1 QVVAAIGSAP
11 VKTLLLQ
18 PADAVQWTLVVPDL
32 LTAEALADGGSAA
45 LQQLAGQVVDAV
57 RGGRL
62 QAARDLLAA
71 APPEPAAV
79 HGRSLLDAWLALH
92 EGRPADARGQLEALV
107 AQAPQQAAGWRLLA
121 LAALVL
127 DDKPRAAEAATRAT
141 ELAPEQ
147 PDGWVL
153 RGYVAQA
160 RFDLDRAVDHV
171 RRALQVEPAHVT
183 ALVALARLRFGQG
196 YTAEARGLA
205 ERAVAL
211 APGNGEA
218 LNLLGFV
225 ALGGGD
231 TAVAAERFADAIEH
245 APGLAEPYLGLG
257 LAWLRQ
263 GEVLAGLEALSNAV
277 LLEPRRA
284 LLRTYWAKGLY
295 EVGLQQKAL
304 DVLEVSREI
313 DPRDPS
319 PHFYRALVLRDLRQ
333 PDAAIA
339 ALQAAQAL
347 NGNRGVYRSRF
358 LLDQDSAVRN
368 VDLSL
373 LYAELGLAAWSRRGA
388 VDAVAEDYANASA
401 HLQYAGSLNGQP
413 DRSWARNTENLLA
426 RLLQPANINTF
437 NSFNEYTTFVEKPGY
452 GATAELSVGEH
463 GTREGQLLA
472 YGADPGRGL
481 AVGVGGI
488 RRQTDGWRD
497 TDFERV
503 GDIVGYLKWDPSADH
518 GLMLA
523 ASGSDSELG
532 DRLLPRYEH
541 SAPSE
546 PRDRT
551 DGRTRRL
558 EVGYHRR
565 FGPGNDLLMHAS
577 RLDLE
582 LDQRSVL
589 ELCTPGVTAVCDQFN
604 PPPQD
609 WEQWADLALEQP
621 YTLLQGAWL
630 RRHDA
635 HGLVL
640 GAAWYDGEQELL
652 AAFDNLV
659 GPPYN
664 QVLPVVVT
672 PPGRERD
679 RRSLSLW
686 LHDLWR
692 PRPGLLVHAGL
703 HYESMDNRDV
713 DLQRGLAATQLR
725 DA

>member
-1 QVVAAIGSAP
+1 
-11 VKTLLLQ
+11 
-18 PADAVQWTLVVPDL
+18 
-32 LTAEALADGGSAA
+32 
-45 LQQLAGQVVDAV
+45 
-57 RGGRL
+57 
-62 QAARDLLAA
+62 
-71 APPEPAAV
+71 
-79 HGRSLLDAWLALH
+79 
-92 EGRPADARGQLEALV
+92 
-107 AQAPQQAAGWRLLA
+107 
-121 LAALVL
+121 
-127 DDKPRAAEAATRAT
+127 
-141 ELAPEQ
+141 
-147 PDGWVL
+147 
-153 RGYVAQA
+153 
-160 RFDLDRAVDHV
+160 
-171 RRALQVEPAHVT
+171 
-183 ALVALARLRFGQG
+183 
-196 YTAEARGLA
+196 
-205 ERAVAL
+205 
-211 APGNGEA
+211 
-218 LNLLGFV
+218 
-225 ALGGGD
+225 
-231 TAVAAERFADAIEH
+231 
-245 APGLAEPYLGLG
+245 
-257 LAWLRQ
+257 
-263 GEVLAGLEALSNAV
+263 
-277 LLEPRRA
+277 
-284 LLRTYWAKGLY
+284 
-295 EVGLQQKAL
+295 
-304 DVLEVSREI
+304 
-313 DPRDPS
+313 
-319 PHFYRALVLRDLRQ
+319 
-333 PDAAIA
+333 
-339 ALQAAQAL
+339 
-347 NGNRGVYRSRF
+347 
-358 LLDQDSAVRN
+358 
-368 VDLSL
+368 
-373 LYAELGLAAWSRRGA
+373 
-388 VDAVAEDYANASA
+388 
-401 HLQYAGSLNGQP
+401 
-413 DRSWARNTENLLA
+413 
-426 RLLQPANINTF
+426 
-437 NSFNEYTTFVEKPGY
+437 
-452 GATAELSVGEH
+452 
-463 GTREGQLLA
+463 
-472 YGADPGRGL
+472 
-481 AVGVGGI
+481 
-488 RRQTDGWRD
+488 
-497 TDFERV
+497 

-621 YTLLQGAWL
+621 YTPLQGAWL

-725 DA
+725 DAEVDVDALAPRLGLAWQVTAQDTLRVAAFRALLPYLSDRLDPADVAGIPVHRNGSAGALTDELQLAWERSWSRGFAAVVAWAFEREREKEIEGVGTEKDEIDGHGAQLTGELLLGHGVGLALHYAYRDYNDDPESDLSRADQLATARLTWVDPRGFGARLEQVWRHIDFDTARATEELWSTDVELSYEFPGKRGRVALEVENLFDEQFDWFTDPFDTDGRIPARQARLVLTLNL